1 MQSSAKKV
9 YTGTM
14 DHVKKLTV
22 VDADT
27 SREYR
32 IEVEEGPLPYTTRI
46 VFGPSFSITL
56 QNEDA
61 ATLAQLLMQVSSDG

>member
-1 MQSSAKKV
+1 M

-22 VDADT
+22 VDADN

-61 ATLAQLLMQVSSDG
+61 AAFAQLLVHVSSDG

>member
-1 MQSSAKKV
+1 
-9 YTGTM
+9 M

-56 QNEDA
+56 QNDDA
-61 ATLAQLLMQVSSDG
+61 TTLAHLLAQVASDA